1 MNGSSTYERR
11 TRATRLR
18 TGTAETVIAAL
29 MGMAAAGCGNT
40 TGPNGGPTPQPTGFV
55 QVATGQ
61 SHSCA
66 LRSSGEVLCWGRN
79 AEGQLGDGNPGP
91 GPVATPVVVQT
102 DLEFVAIVAGG
113 AHTCALASAGEAYCW
128 GSDSDGQLGHGP
140 NSVLGAAPTPVAGS
154 DVFTDLTAGD
164 AHTCGLSTSGG
175 GLCWGAN
182 GNGQL
187 GNGNGGTSAS
197 TPGSVQLM
205 SELVAISAGSRHT
218 CAVKSDGAALCWG
231 NNGTAQLG
239 DGTTTD
245 RDAPVSVGGGL
256 AFGAVAGGGVHSCAL
271 TGAGAAH
278 CWGFNLFGQLGDGT
292 NADRNAP
299 SAVDGA
305 LAFERLSAG
314 SDHTCGLTGDGEAF
328 CWGFNGDGRVGDGSA
343 TDRNAPTA
351 VSGGLEF
358 VDIDAGGVHSCGV
371 TAAGDVYCWGVND
384 AGQLGDGTTENRLS
398 PVEVIVP

>member
-1 MNGSSTYERR
+1 MNGSNADERR
-11 TRATRLR
+11 SGATR
-18 TGTAETVIAAL
+18 TETAASVLAAFLWIAAV
-29 MGMAAAGCGNT
+29 GCGDT
-40 TGPNGGPTPQPTGFV
+40 TGPGGGPGPQSAGFI

-66 LRSSGEVLCWGRN
+66 LRSGGEVLCWGSN

-91 GPVATPVVVQT
+91 DPVATPVAVET

-113 AHTCALASAGEAYCW
+113 AHTCALTSAGEAHCW

-140 NSVLGAAPTPVAGS
+140 NSLLGATPTPVAGS
-154 DVFTDLTAGD
+154 NLFAVLTAGD

-175 GLCWGAN
+175 GLCWGSN

-187 GNGNGGTSAS
+187 GDGNGGTSAS

-205 SELVAISAGSRHT
+205 SELAAISAGGRHT

-239 DGTTTD
+239 DGTATD
-245 RDAPVSVGGGL
+245 RDSPVSVGGGL
-256 AFGAVAGGGVHSCAL
+256 VFGAVAVGGVHSCAL
-271 TGAGAAH
+271 TGAGATH

-292 NADRNAP
+292 NTDRSAP

-314 SDHTCGLTGDGEAF
+314 SDHTCGLTADGEAF
-328 CWGFNGDGRVGDGSA
+328 CWGFNADGRLGDGGA
-343 TDRNAPTA
+343 TDRNVPTP

-358 VDIDAGGVHSCGV
+358 LDIDAGGVHSCGV
-371 TAAGDVYCWGVND
+371 TTLGEVYCWGVNQ
-384 AGQLGDGTTENRLS
+384 AGQLGDGTTENRPS
-398 PVEVIVP
+398 PVEVILP